1 MKTISQTLVAL
12 FALLCCTSASAQ
24 SNFGEFRW
32 GLKAGAN
39 FASVNNLSNDVEKD
53 KGKVGFVGGGFC
65 KIPLKHYVSIRPEL
79 LFHTKGA
86 TLDIPSDVAGQRYTG
101 RYATNYIELPL
112 SVDFDL
118 PFFLDLHAGVQGAVL
133 LSKKLTV
140 DGSAVKDPEN
150 FNSSE
155 FGWHIGGGIDLGNI
169 GIHLR
174 FQQSLTSFYD
184 AFLMGAGN
192 VEPRNWGLTLTASY
206 MFVN

>member
-12 FALLCCTSASAQ
+12 FALLCWTSASAQ

-53 KGKVGFVGGGFC
+53 KGKVGFVGGAFC

-86 TLDIPSDVAGQRYTG
+86 TLDIPTDVTGQRYTG

-112 SVDFDL
+112 SIDFDL
-118 PFFLDLHAGVQGAVL
+118 PFFLDLHVGVQGAVL

-184 AFLMGAGN
+184 TFLMGAGN
-192 VEPRNWGLTLTASY
+192 VEPRNWGLALTASY